1 MCGRFNQDSITFNGA
16 FADRHLSAEQF
27 NKANAANLAPGM
39 LAIALSAEGYILAEF
54 GFRPVWDIKKL
65 FINARAEG
73 RGNEANNW
81 DGWEVG
87 IHQMPAYKHAFL
99 HSRLAIPVNS
109 FIEGPEK
116 EKLSKP
122 FLIHKEPMATFYL
135 GAIASAYTNALGKVS
150 VSFAIITTPAF
161 AICAAIAHHR
171 APVILPD
178 AALDDWLNPKTPFE
192 VLVQLLKSNIHQTDF
207 CATPLHATLIKS
219 GKLHVPNVLQPA
231 GDTLYV

>member
-27 NKANAANLAPGM
+27 NKANAANLTPGM

-73 RGNEANNW
+73 RENEANNW

-87 IHQMPAYKHAFL
+87 IHLMPTYKHAFM
-99 HSRLAIPVNS
+99 HKRLAIPVNS

-122 FLIHKEPMATFYL
+122 FLIHKESMATFYL
-135 GAIASAYTNALGKVS
+135 GAIASAYTNALGKICI
-150 VSFAIITTPAF
+150 SFAIITTPAF
-161 AICAAIAHHR
+161 EMCAAIGHHR
-171 APVILPD
+171 APVIVPD
-178 AALDDWLNPKTPFE
+178 AVLDDWLNANTTFE
-192 VLVQLLKSNIHQTDF
+192 TLVQLLESNRHQADF
-207 CATPLHATLIKS
+207 CATPLHATLVKS
-219 GKLHVPNVLQPA
+219 GKLHEPDVLQPA